1 MHNGE
6 PEKIGSHERGAGS
19 PRQAGEVGTTTTT
32 TSENLE
38 VLRTSRRAITRVRET
53 NEQIIK
59 RSPHA
64 SVIVGAAFSW
74 QRLLQVHRPLN
85 E

>member
-1 MHNGE
+1 MHNEE

-32 TSENLE
+32 RENLE